1 MMTDSDVVRRWTR
14 LIGALRTRRRRLHTA
29 VPEAAS
35 AFAELVDESLEA
47 CAGIL
52 QDLAGERL
60 LCERLEEEVH
70 AAALHRQYLL
80 EQIPIACVST
90 DEQGVI
96 EHANQL
102 AAELLNVSSKHLRG
116 RMLLHFSADRVT
128 FGRLL
133 HDLPVAGGRAE
144 ASVPV
149 RPRERGPFQLNMLVV
164 PAGTR
169 AASSWLWFLTPA
181 VLEAPSF
188 ASRASEYSERNSER
202 NTA

>member
-1 MMTDSDVVRRWTR
+1 MMSDSDLVRQWTR
-14 LIGALRTRRRRLHTA
+14 LIGALRTRRRKLHPA
-29 VPEAAS
+29 GPDAPAL
-35 AFAELVDESLEA
+35 AELLDESLEA
-47 CAGIL
+47 CGGVL

-70 AAALHRQYLL
+70 ASALHRQYLL

-102 AAELLNVSSKHLRG
+102 AAELLNVSPKHLRG
-116 RMLLHFSADRVT
+116 RMLLHFSADRVA

-181 VLEAPSF
+181 VLEAASL

>member
-1 MMTDSDVVRRWTR
+1 MMTDTDVLRRWTR
-14 LIGALRTRRRRLHTA
+14 LIGALRTRRRKLRTA
-29 VPEAAS
+29 GPDAAP
-35 AFAELVDESLEA
+35 ALAELVDESLEA
-47 CAGIL
+47 CAGVL
-52 QDLAGERL
+52 QDLAGSQL
-60 LCERLEEEVH
+60 LCERLEEEVR

-102 AAELLNVSSKHLRG
+102 AAELLNVSPKHLRG
-116 RMLLHFSADRVT
+116 RMLLHFSADRVA

-149 RPRERGPFQLNMLVV
+149 RPRERGPFQLNILVV
-164 PAGTR
+164 RAGTR

-181 VLEAPSF
+181 VSEAAAL
-188 ASRASEYSERNSER
+188 ASRASEYSERN
-202 NTA
+202 TP